1 MGGAVQ
7 SLTLELVAK
16 NSSVKSVFSESE
28 GVVRKFGKTVDGTNK
43 SLLSGAAVATGITA
57 GITALAAG
65 LSYAV
70 SKAVEFDKAMRNVNS
85 LSKLNET
92 QFKSMEKQVISMST
106 KLPQSATTLAEGLY
120 DIASSGFQGADGL
133 KVLDAAARS
142 ASAGMTTTATS
153 SRAITAV
160 LNAYGLKAKDAAD
173 VSDVLFST
181 VNLGV
186 ISFDELANNLGDV
199 VGATAAAKI
208 GIDEVGA
215 AIATMTLSGIKG
227 AQATTSLSSLTTK
240 LVQPS
245 TALAKLYDQ
254 LGYKSGAA
262 ALETD
267 GLHGV
272 MEKLRIA
279 TGGNITTM
287 LKLFPD
293 IEAARGALALMAND
307 GKNYNT
313 VADQITDKTKR
324 MGATQAVLDEQMKSV
339 SAQWQLFT
347 NRIDAAA
354 VTIGVKLL
362 PYLSQAMTMT
372 GDAAKAIGKFA
383 GEIKDRAAPGL
394 EQFGAAGKHV
404 VDLLQGLG
412 EMVLTVGKSLG
423 QMGLGAAIEGFNQT
437 AGILEK
443 VTGLAADNQTIV
455 MALGLAYAAQASG
468 GVALLYGALGK
479 AADGLGMVG
488 PAASSAYDFIAGL
501 FTPGV
506 KGASDSVTMLG
517 EKAKAAGAK
526 VKAAFMAMAPALAIG
541 GVLALAVVAWDSYSK
556 AADHAKEITKSAQQA
571 LNTLDVDQMISQLST
586 AQGFIDDTNAKLSTF
601 GNKDHKVDLHTLFDV
616 KDNYALKAAVDN
628 LKDVQGAADDTK
640 MALGQMQYNS
650 FEVFKLLGKPMPVS
664 WINDVQ
670 GANGIQKQNVAMG
683 QMKQIVS
690 DLGPALK
697 DANADLTKPWDNASI
712 SNAAG
717 AITKVRDAAKDTA
730 GAQTTLVAAIK
741 GTSEGLTDAS
751 TAANNLKTALD
762 GLMGASLGVAQA
774 QIDWAS
780 GLDKLKTTLK
790 DNGATLSINTTK
802 GRENNQAIIDQVKH
816 LQDVLVA
823 GANAGDGQEVLA
835 GKLEAG
841 RAALI
846 AAGTGAHFTKAQ
858 MVDLLAQYK
867 LTPDLV
873 KTIIAESG
881 AEATSG
887 KLKDLA
893 GQAKALDKLHPK
905 PQVSAETANAQNK
918 LNAVQNRLDAID
930 GRNANASVT
939 VTENTYKNMIETTS
953 HVDKGVRINA
963 DGGYY
968 PTTRIPSYANG
979 KLPQQ
984 AMVAPGRSGG
994 MVQWAEAETG
1004 GEAFIPLGPAKRVQS
1019 EKILGKVA
1027 ESFGYMLVQSYASGG
1042 FHYPP
1047 FKFDAKAGSPR
1058 ATQYRD
1064 WEDKRYAAQ
1073 QEYKDRQLLAQ
1084 TAAGRAGDGRFTPGM
1099 DAGSTFTNLGTS
1111 LEARAQASAELASRK
1126 SRNPSDSAADFYK
1139 KPIASLAQYIQSLK
1153 TATVFQRQW
1162 NHTLVDLSGK
1172 VGADVVNALTAM
1184 GDQGEA
1190 VIKKM
1195 AGATVTDLKYM
1206 ANQIRAM
1213 NFTKFIQDTQN
1224 DVRGQAAFQANLQA
1238 LIKMGRGDLAAR
1250 FQQMGYEQGAGLA
1263 AQAVNSPG
1271 SVLTGLN
1278 NSLSDQEKLND
1289 PAMGDA
1295 FKLMQLL
1302 AQSGGKL
1309 GVIGLSQRSGMAV
1322 GDVLG
1327 LLTRY
1332 DGSVFGKMP
1341 PAQMMTIRK
1350 DLALLKAGKQPT
1362 GLAMGAILRG
1372 SDTGYHWA
1380 EPSSGGE
1387 SLIPH
1392 GLDRRQRSLDLWRA
1406 TGRILGATS
1415 VPGGGGGASV
1425 TVAPGAVTISMPI
1438 SSPGA
1443 TPAQIEGIA
1452 KRAVGEGMSQLVRQL
1467 NHNGRR

>member
-1 MGGAVQ
+1 MGGAVK

-16 NSSVKSVFSESE
+16 NSSVKSVFGESE
-28 GVVRKFGKTVDGTNK
+28 GIVRRFGKTVDGTNK
-43 SLLSGAAVATGITA
+43 SLMSGANVAKGITA
-57 GITALAAG
+57 GVVALAAG

-92 QFKSMEKQVISMST
+92 QFASMEKQIISMST

-120 DIASSGFQGADGL
+120 DIASSGFKGADGI

-142 ASAGMTTTATS
+142 ASAGLTTTATS

-160 LNAYGLKAKDAAD
+160 LNAYGLQAKDAAD

-199 VGATAAAKI
+199 VGATAAAKV

-272 MEKLRIA
+272 MEKLRVA

-307 GKNYNT
+307 GKNYNS

-324 MGATQAVLDEQMKSV
+324 MGATQQVLDEQMKSV

-354 VTIGVKLL
+354 ISVGTKLL
-362 PYLSQAMTMT
+362 PSLTQAMAMS
-372 GDAAKAIGKFA
+372 GSAAKAISQFA

-394 EQFGAAGKHV
+394 EQFGQAGQHV
-404 VDLLQGLG
+404 VDLLQSLG

-423 QMGLGAAIEGFNQT
+423 QMGLGVAIEGFNQT

-443 VTGLAADNQTIV
+443 VTGVAADNQTIV
-455 MALGLAYAAQASG
+455 MALGLAYAAQATG
-468 GVALLYGALGK
+468 GVALLYNSLGK
-479 AADGLGMVG
+479 AADGLGKVG

-506 KGASDSVTMLG
+506 NGAADSVTMLG
-517 EKAKAAGAK
+517 DKAKAAGAK
-526 VKAAFMAMAPALAIG
+526 VKAAFMALAPAAAIG
-541 GVLALAVVAWDSYSK
+541 GVLTLAVVAWDSYSK
-556 AADHAKEITKSAQQA
+556 AADHATDITKAAQQA
-571 LNTLDVDQMISQLST
+571 MNTLDVDQMISQLSN
-586 AQGFIDDTNAKLSTF
+586 AQQFLDDTNKKLLEF
-601 GNKDHKVDLHTLFDV
+601 GNSDHKVDMHTLFDV
-616 KDNYALKAAVDN
+616 KDNYALKGAVDN
-628 LKDVQGAADDTK
+628 LQQVQDAADATK
-640 MALGQMQYNS
+640 ASLGQMQYNTV
-650 FEVFKLLGKPMPVS
+650 EIFKLLGKPLPDAAK

-670 GANGIQKQNVAMG
+670 GANGVQAQTAAMK
-683 QMKQIVS
+683 QMKQVVN

-697 DANADLTKPWDNASI
+697 DAGANMSTAWNDQEIA
-712 SNAAG
+712 NAAA
-717 AITKVRDAAKDTA
+717 AIEKVRDASKSTA
-730 GAQTTLVAAIK
+730 GAQSNLVAAIK
-741 GTSEGLTDAS
+741 GTSTGLTDAA
-751 TAANNLKTALD
+751 TAADSLKKALD

-790 DNGATLSINTTK
+790 DNGATLSFNTTK
-802 GRENNQAIIDQVKH
+802 GRENNQAIIDQVKN

-823 GANAGDGQEVLA
+823 GANAGDGQDVLA
-835 GKLEAG
+835 SKLEAG
-841 RAALI
+841 RNALI
-846 AAGTGAHFTKAQ
+846 AAGTGAHFTKGQ
-858 MVDLLAQYK
+858 MVDLLAQYN
-867 LTPDLV
+867 LTPELV

-881 AEATSG
+881 AGPTKA
-887 KLKDLA
+887 KLAELA
-893 GQAKALDKLHPK
+893 AQAAALDKLHPK
-905 PQVSAETANAQNK
+905 PKVSAETANAQNK
-918 LNAVQNRLDAID
+918 LDQVQNRLDAID
-930 GRNANASVT
+930 GRSASASVT
-939 VTENTYKNMIETTS
+939 VTENTYKNMIQTTT
-953 HVDKGVRINA
+953 HLDKGVRVINA

-968 PTTRIPSYANG
+968 EFGMIPSYANG

-984 AMVAPGRSGG
+984 ATIKPGQGGG

-1004 GEAFIPLGPAKRVQS
+1004 GEAFIPLASSKRGRS
-1019 EKILGKVA
+1019 EQILGSVA
-1027 ESFGYMLVQSYASGG
+1027 DRFGLMLVKKFEDGGIQSFAGGGLHYAATADPSGTLSNLQQAAE
-1042 FHYPP
+1042 
-1047 FKFDAKAGSPR
+1047 DAAR
-1058 ATQYRD
+1058 
-1064 WEDKRYAAQ
+1064 RYAEHRANRSKSKTDTADDWYRKPTLSLQ
-1073 QEYKDRQLLAQ
+1073 QYLGALKQ
-1084 TAAGRAGDGRFTPGM
+1084 T
-1099 DAGSTFTNLGTS
+1099 
-1111 LEARAQASAELASRK
+1111 
-1126 SRNPSDSAADFYK
+1126 
-1139 KPIASLAQYIQSLK
+1139 
-1153 TATVFQRQW
+1153 TVYQRQW
-1162 NHTLVDLSGK
+1162 NHTLTDLSGK
-1172 VGADVVNALTAM
+1172 VGSDVVMQLQSM

-1190 VIKKM
+1190 IIKKM
-1195 AGATVTDLKYM
+1195 ANSTVTNMKALG
-1206 ANQIRAM
+1206 NQIRAM
-1213 NFTKFIQDTQN
+1213 NFAKFITDTQA
-1224 DVRGQAAFQANLQA
+1224 DVRGKAQFQANLQA

-1250 FQQMGYEQGAGLA
+1250 FQQMGYEQAGGLA
-1263 AQAVNSPG
+1263 AQAIKSKG
-1271 SVLTGLN
+1271 STLTGLN
-1278 NSLSDQEKLND
+1278 NSLANQEKLND

-1295 FKLMQLL
+1295 FKLMQLI

-1309 GVIGLSQRSGMAV
+1309 GVIGLSQKSGMGV

-1332 DGSVFGKMP
+1332 DSNVFGKMP
-1341 PAQMMTIRK
+1341 PGQMTTIRK

-1372 SDTGYHWA
+1372 SETGYHWG

-1392 GLDRRQRSLDLWRA
+1392 GMDRRQRALELWRS
-1406 TGRILGATS
+1406 TGRILGAMT
-1415 VPGGGGGASV
+1415 PAGGGGTSV
-1425 TVAPGAVTISMPI
+1425 MVAPGAVSISMPI
-1438 SSPGA
+1438 TSPGA
-1443 TPAQIEGIA
+1443 TPAQIESIA
-1452 KRAVGEGMSQLVRQL
+1452 KRAVGDGMSQLVRQL